1 MGNGSDGLIVS
12 RARDGAAIHDFED
25 ASFSPG
31 RSIRSLIEYASHLTV
46 ALWRA
51 VAVVHA
57 RGLIVTRTGTDPRGE
72 TFLGGECCRGG
83 ADIAGRLRAYE
94 SARRRVHNATNGR
107 DCLQDRYAERHLR
120 QSHSGRAAD
129 ALVGPDV
136 RRR

>member
-12 RARDGAAIHDFED
+12 QARDGATIHDFED

-31 RSIRSLIEYASHLTV
+31 RSIRISIEHASHLPV

-72 TFLGGECCRGG
+72 TFIGGKCCRGG
-83 ADIAGRLRAYE
+83 ADFCNDLL
-94 SARRRVHNATNGR
+94 
-107 DCLQDRYAERHLR
+107 C
-120 QSHSGRAAD
+120 
-129 ALVGPDV
+129 
-136 RRR
+136 